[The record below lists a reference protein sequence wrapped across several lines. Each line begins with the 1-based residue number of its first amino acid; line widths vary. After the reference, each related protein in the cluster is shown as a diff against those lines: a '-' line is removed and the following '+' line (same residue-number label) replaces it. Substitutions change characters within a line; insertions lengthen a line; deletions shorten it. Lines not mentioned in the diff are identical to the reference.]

1 MGRARRDEVER
12 DRVAMERTAAEER
25 ERLLTEA
32 LAKAVTEE
40 KRRAEELARAYEE
53 LQRTQTMLVQAE
65 KMAALGQL
73 ASGVAHELKNP
84 LSIILQGVT
93 YLGEV
98 LGTDETQSREILELI
113 KETVFRAD
121 RIIRGMLEF
130 SAPARMELTATS
142 LPKVVEE
149 SLALAGQQLTSHHIQ
164 VSQEVANAL
173 PQVMADQNQL
183 KQVFINVIVNA
194 FQAMPDGGRL
204 AIRLYPATISAS
216 QLGNGVGRRAGD
228 RLRVGESVV
237 VCELRDTGAG
247 IPPDAV
253 SKVCDPF
260 FTTKPPGEGTG
271 LGLTITRSI
280 VERHRGVITIASQ
293 PGQGTTVSITL
304 PVVARTDAAPT
315 DARPVPQGGEARCPE
330 EDCRVPRRRASGT
343 GGSEAAA
350 EGIGET

>member
-1 MGRARRDEVER
+1 MGRE
-12 DRVAMERTAAEER
+12 AAEER

-53 LQRTQTMLVQAE
+53 LQRTQAMLVQAE

-73 ASGVAHELKNP
+73 ASGIAHELKNP

-98 LGTDETQSREILELI
+98 LGKKEENRSGEILELI

-130 SAPARMELTATS
+130 SAPARMEMNATV
-142 LPKVVEE
+142 LPRVVED
-149 SLALAGQQLTSHHIQ
+149 SLTLASRQLDVHHIQ
-164 VSQEVANAL
+164 VSREVAEGL
-173 PQVMADQNQL
+173 PLVMADETQL

-204 AIRLYPATISAS
+204 AIRLYPATIAES
-216 QLGNGVGRRAGD
+216 QLGNGVVPPPGAAPGGGSAQRAGPAGPAPGGGMGRRATD
-228 RLRVGESVV
+228 RLRVGEPVV
-237 VCELRDTGAG
+237 VCELRDTGTG
-247 IPPDAV
+247 VPPEV
-253 SKVCDPF
+253 LSKVYDPF

-271 LGLTITRSI
+271 LGLAISRSI
-280 VERHRGVITIASQ
+280 VERHRGLIAMTSE
-293 PGQGTTVSITL
+293 PGQGTMVRITL
-304 PVVARTDAAPT
+304 PIAARDP
-315 DARPVPQGGEARCPE
+315 DLEGEH
-330 EDCRVPRRRASGT
+330 G
-343 GGSEAAA
+343 
-350 EGIGET
+350 